1 MALIDELETAATA
14 AVAYGDDGLAVTAVL
29 AADDGRRRYVCAL
42 EHPEREGRAWVVVDE
57 AGAAVTGRAD
67 VRDAVTITALCEIAA
82 ETAGGGDLDGLLSQ
96 LVAIRLTEAPD
107 GIEDA
112 ETAVRELQVAVGVPP
127 QVATPARL
135 DRIGVAARRLE
146 QALDPAAGSPFANAM
161 RAAQEAVAELTR
173 EVEQGYL
180 LPLADS

>member
-1 MALIDELETAATA
+1 MALIDDLDAAAAAA
-14 AVAYGDDGLAVTAVL
+14 AVLARDGESVTAVL
-29 AADDGRRRYVCAL
+29 AADDGQRRYVCAL
-42 EHPEREGRAWVVVDE
+42 ERPDRPGRSWVVVD
-57 AGAAVTGRAD
+57 ARGAPVTSRID

-107 GIEDA
+107 GIEEA
-112 ETAVRELQVAVGVPP
+112 EAAVRELQVAVGVPP
-127 QVATPARL
+127 QVASPARL
-135 DRIGVAARRLE
+135 DRIGTAARALE

-180 LPLADS
+180 LPLDS